1 MTETLTTE
9 QGLVEGQIYRWR
21 WIDDARHQNGLRS
34 WGTYHCRSQIAVVK
48 DGRLVDT
55 YWFGGGTDSVL
66 DPSKVELTFFA
77 DERWPQISE
86 WQVPYYDAA
95 DVRDTRHPNN
105 SRAPIYLRIGAQRS
119 AVRILEEIEYRES
132 RAHSAI
138 RSAESS
144 LELLAEAR
152 ALLDAG
158 KIDEVML

>member
-1 MTETLTTE
+1 MSETLTTE
-9 QGLVEGQIYRWR
+9 QALIDGQIYRWR
-21 WIDDARHQNGLRS
+21 WIDDARHQDGQHP

-48 DGRLVDT
+48 NGRLVDT
-55 YWFGGGTDSVL
+55 YWFDGGTDSVL
-66 DPSKVELTFFA
+66 DPSKVKLTFFA

-86 WQVPYYDAA
+86 WQVPYYDSA

-119 AVRILEEIEYRES
+119 AARILEEIEYRES
-132 RAHSAI
+132 KAHSAI
-138 RSAESS
+138 RSAKSS

-152 ALLDAG
+152 ALLDIG

>member
-1 MTETLTTE
+1 MSETLSTE
-9 QGLVEGQIYRWR
+9 QALIDGQIYRWR
-21 WIDDARHQNGLRS
+21 WADAARHQDGLHP

-48 DGRLVDT
+48 DGCLVDT
-55 YWFGGGTDSVL
+55 YWFGGGSENVI

-77 DERWPQISE
+77 DELWPQISE

-119 AVRILEEIEYRES
+119 AARILEEIEYRES
-132 RAHSAI
+132 KARSEI
-138 RSAESS
+138 RSAERQI
-144 LELLAEAR
+144 ERMMEAR
-152 ALLDAG
+152 GLLDAG